1 MTAEILAW
9 LGGDPRRITL
19 FEAVEAAVLALGESA
34 PAVAKTQISWGNPK
48 KFAMI
53 SLPRRAGAGGLI
65 LTLGLG
71 RRAEDPCVFQAVEP
85 YPGRWT
91 HHIALAGPEDVDN
104 AVRALLAE
112 AYTFALNKKRRT
124 YR

>member
-1 MTAEILAW
+1 MTAQVLEFLR
-9 LGGDPRRITL
+9 GDPRRMTL
-19 FEAVEAAVLALGESA
+19 FETVEAAVLALGESGL
-34 PAVAKTQISWGNPK
+34 AVARTQISWGNPK
-48 KFAMI
+48 KFALL

-91 HHIALAGPEDVDN
+91 HHIALAGPEDVDD

>member
-1 MTAEILAW
+1 MTAEVLAW

-19 FEAVEAAVLALGESA
+19 FETVEDAVLALGACTVS
-34 PAVAKTQISWGNPK
+34 VAKTQISWGHPK
-48 KFAMI
+48 KFAFL
-53 SLPRRAGAGGLI
+53 SLPRRAGEVGLI
-65 LTLGLG
+65 LSLGLG

-91 HHIALAGPEDVDN
+91 HHITLAGPEDVDGT
-104 AVRALLAE
+104 VRALLAE